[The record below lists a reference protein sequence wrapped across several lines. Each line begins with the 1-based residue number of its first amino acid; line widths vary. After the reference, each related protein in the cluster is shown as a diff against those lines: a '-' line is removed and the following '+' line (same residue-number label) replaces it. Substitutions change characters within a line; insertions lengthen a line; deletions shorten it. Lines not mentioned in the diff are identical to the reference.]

1 MATKE
6 PDPWKVENFGS
17 EGQRVRMELIDSS
30 HWDQLI
36 RLTHNDDT
44 VEIGVDDEVGEVLQ
58 EELPEWAKEVAWR
71 VGVPEVR

>member
-1 MATKE
+1 MATRE

-17 EGQRVRMELIDSS
+17 DNQRVRMELIDSPR
-30 HWDQLI
+30 WDQLI
-36 RLTHNDDT
+36 RLTHDGNT